1 MTVFAGS
8 AGQAVTNANAP
19 TAVPPKGIG
28 PMQKREARLAYTML
42 APTFLIIL
50 VIVLGPLI
58 ANFWISFKPV
68 ELGDLRAPTVLIN
81 ERVRGNPKQPGD
93 AASLEYRVRNSSQK
107 SMIAQASFTDVL
119 PPGFTVAKAPQE
131 CTVSRRALQCVLGDL
146 AGGTREKLVF
156 KGTVSEAYL
165 GLRKPEKDSKP
176 VVAGTPDNILTNS
189 TFTLENFKRVFDAD
203 EFWSVLRVSFYYTI
217 FGTAG
222 ALVLGLF
229 AAQLLNTSFK
239 GRGLL
244 RGLFLFP
251 YVSPV
256 IAVAFTWVVLLDPF
270 SGTLNALLTKM
281 GVISDPINFFGQRA
295 IEFSLFGVSFEF
307 PLALSTVIAFEAWR
321 YFPLSF
327 LFILARMQSMSADVY
342 EAAEMDGATPLQQ
355 FWYISLPQLMG
366 ILSVLFLLRFIW
378 TFNKFDDIFLL
389 TGGNAGT
396 RTLTV
401 DVYEQGFALSNLGA
415 GAAVAVVVFVVLVSF
430 AAVFIRFS
438 TKEDGL

>member
-1 MTVFAGS
+1 LKLEQETMTAQDKTI
-8 AGQAVTNANAP
+8 AERR
-19 TAVPPKGIG
+19 PPKGIG
-28 PMQKREARLAYTML
+28 PMQRREMRLAYLML

-50 VIVLGPLI
+50 AIVAGPLL

-68 ELGDLRAPTVLIN
+68 QLADLRPPSVLVN
-81 ERVRGNPKQPGD
+81 ERMRGNPESAGD
-93 AASLEYRVRNSSQK
+93 AATLEYRLRNSSQDK
-107 SMIAQASFTDVL
+107 EIRDVVLRDTL
-119 PPGFTVAKAPQE
+119 PDGFDVTSVPE
-131 CTVSRRALQCVLGDL
+131 VCALQGASITCDI
-146 AGGTREKLVF
+146 
-156 KGTVSEAYL
+156 GTVPPKWRERLRFEGTVTPAYL
-165 GLRKPEKDSKP
+165 AADRPERASIPEVSGD
-176 VVAGTPDNILTNS
+176 ADNVLTNLDF
-189 TFTLENFKRVFDAD
+189 TFDNFVRIFDAD
-203 EFWSVLRVSFYYTI
+203 EFWSVLRVTFYYTI

-229 AAQLLNTSFK
+229 AAQLLNTTFK
-239 GRGLL
+239 GRGFL

-256 IAVAFTWVVLLDPF
+256 IAVAFTWVVLFDPF

-281 GVISDPINFFGQRA
+281 GVVADPINFFGQRA
-295 IEFSLFGVSFEF
+295 VEFSFFGIQMEF

-327 LFILARMQSMSADVY
+327 LFILARMQSLNTDIY

-355 FWYISLPQLMG
+355 FWYLSLPQLMG

-415 GAAVAVVVFVVLVSF
+415 GAAVAVVIFVVLVTF
-430 AAVFIRFS
+430 ATLFLHFS
-438 TKEDGL
+438 PKEEGL